1 MRILAIDTSTMISN
15 VAILEDEKILGDYS
29 VNQEKTHSES
39 LLPMTEDLLKKL
51 GLTMKEIDA
60 FAIAKGPGSFT
71 GLRIGM
77 TATKTLAQML
87 DKKIVGVSSL
97 EALAFGIMS
106 DSLIMPVIDAR
117 GKRLF
122 TGLYK
127 WKDGKL
133 ENIIE
138 DSMINYSGFEKF
150 LEDHKEEE
158 IILVGEASHLLEDI
172 YSKYDKVKVSHAGLN
187 NCISRNI
194 SIIAKNML
202 EEGLED
208 SYYDLSPNYLRKSQA
223 ELDYNKKHDK

>member
-1 MRILAIDTSTMISN
+1 MKILAIDTSTMISN
-15 VAILEDEKILGDYS
+15 VAILEDNKILGDYS

-51 GLTMKEIDA
+51 GLDMKDIDA

-87 DKKIVGVSSL
+87 DKKIVGVSTL
-97 EALAFGIMS
+97 EALAYGIMT
-106 DSLIMPVIDAR
+106 DHLIMPVIDAR

-122 TGLYK
+122 TGVYR
-127 WKDGKL
+127 WEGKKL
-133 ENIIE
+133 VNVVA
-138 DSMINYSGFEKF
+138 DSMVNFQGFESF
-150 LEDHKEEE
+150 LEDHKDEK
-158 IILVGEASHLLEDI
+158 IILVGEATSLLTDI
-172 YSKYDKVKVSHAGLN
+172 YEKYEKVEVSHAGLN
-187 NCISRNI
+187 NCIARNI
-194 SIIAKNML
+194 CILARDML

-223 ELDYNKKHDK
+223 ELDYKKKHDK